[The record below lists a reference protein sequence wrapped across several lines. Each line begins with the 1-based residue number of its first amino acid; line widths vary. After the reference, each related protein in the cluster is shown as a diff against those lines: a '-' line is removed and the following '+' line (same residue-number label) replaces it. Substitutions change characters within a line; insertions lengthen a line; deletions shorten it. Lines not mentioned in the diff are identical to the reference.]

1 MIKTNFHTHTSFCDG
16 KNSPE
21 EMILTAIGKGFTA
34 LGFSIHSYTDGDI
47 DPIVS
52 KEGLENYYK
61 TLRELQVK
69 YKDQIEI
76 LCGIEQDVYSPPFEY
91 DYDYVIG
98 GAHYFRHNDK
108 LLYVDR
114 SLEDGKK
121 NFLVEYKGDFDA
133 YAKDYYAVAK
143 TIVEKT
149 NPSFIAHIDLVTKFI
164 EKLDIKLTDRYFE
177 YAIDAVDYL
186 VKFGVPFEINTGA
199 ISRGYRTSPYPH
211 LTLLKRIKEKGGK
224 IVISSDCHNKDY
236 LDCGFDIA
244 EDMARHIGFNEHYVV
259 TKNGMKKVSF

>member
-47 DPIVS
+47 EPIVS
-52 KEGLENYYK
+52 KEGLQKYYD

-69 YKDQIEI
+69 YKNQIEI
-76 LCGIEQDVYSPPFEY
+76 FCGIEQDVYSPPFKY

-98 GAHYFRHNDK
+98 GAHYFRHNGK

-121 NFLVEYKGDFDA
+121 NFFEEYNGDFDA
-133 YAKDYYAVAK
+133 YAKDYFAVAK

-149 NPSFIAHIDLVTKFI
+149 NPDFIAHIDLVTKFI
-164 EKLDIKLTDRYFE
+164 EKLDINLTDKYFE

-199 ISRGYRTSPYPH
+199 ISRGYRLTPYPH
-211 LTLLKRIKEKGGK
+211 EKLLKRIKEKGGK
-224 IVISSDCHNKDY
+224 IVFSSDCHNKDY
-236 LDCGFDIA
+236 LDCGFEFA
-244 EDMARHIGFNEHYVV
+244 ENLAKSIGFNEHYVV